1 MLMKT
6 LYKILIV
13 DDESILRNGLK
24 HMCNWEKEGFEIVGE
39 ASNGKEA
46 LRIIGKERPNI
57 VITDVVMPEI
67 NGIEL
72 TKKIK
77 ENYPEIKVLIL
88 SSFSEFNYIRETFKH
103 GVYDYL
109 LKTNVTT
116 ETILPILKS
125 MAREI
130 GDIKTNNTIVLREDS
145 INKDIREL
153 IENQSISKEVVLE
166 LKNYFLEDYFHIVR
180 SEIYNFDDDNINIE
194 KFKKEMTFKIR
205 EYLEEYN
212 ISALFIKKYIV
223 IIINFNKCKKHELI
237 DNINTMVKDLR
248 EIYNISPFSLSNDT
262 DDINKILD
270 IYKDVIEISGKT
282 FYFSKDLI
290 TRDDIRDYKEKKLEK
305 FDYENFNSYLIG
317 LNFNKCKEY
326 IKEYFLNAKVNV
338 LMDEYSFKRFCQ
350 NIIYNTLN
358 SLDTLGYDM
367 SQIST
372 QKMRLFKGIDLANC
386 YNDIV
391 DLVMEILNDIERIV
405 INELN
410 VKQESIIVARV
421 KEFVNQNYKKD
432 ISVWAISEALNINYN
447 YLSHHFKNE
456 TNGNLSSYINKVRIE
471 KAKIYLADVKIP
483 ISDISEM
490 VGFSEHNYLCKT
502 FKKITNYTPSEYRRI
517 VVLK

>member
-1 MLMKT
+1 MKT

-24 HMCNWEKEGFEIVGE
+24 HMCNWEKEGFEVVGE

-46 LRIIGKERPNI
+46 LNIISKERPNI

-77 ENYPEIKVLIL
+77 DNYPEIKVLIL

-116 ETILPILKS
+116 ENILPILKS

-130 GDIKTNNTIVLREDS
+130 GDIKINNTSVSREEG
-145 INKDIREL
+145 INKWIRDL
-153 IENQSISKEVVLE
+153 IENQSNINEVTLE
-166 LKNYFLEDYFHIVR
+166 LKKYFSEDCFHILI
-180 SEIYNFDDDNINIE
+180 SEIYRFDDYNIKRE
-194 KFKKEMTFKIR
+194 KLKKEITFKVT
-205 EYLEEYN
+205 EYLEAY
-212 ISALFIKKYIV
+212 STSTLFIKKYIV
-223 IIINFNKCKKHELI
+223 IVINFNKYKNYKLV
-237 DNINTMVKDLR
+237 DDINNMVKELR
-248 EIYNISPFSLSNDT
+248 EIYKISPFSISKESN
-262 DDINKILD
+262 DINKILD
-270 IYKDVIEISGKT
+270 IYKDAIEISEKT
-282 FYFSKDLI
+282 FYFLKDVI
-290 TRDDIRDYKEKKLEK
+290 TRNDIRDYKENELYK
-305 FDYENFNSYLIG
+305 FDYEKFNSYLIR
-317 LNFNKCKEY
+317 LNFNKCKDY
-326 IKEYFLNAKVNV
+326 IKEYFSYAKKNV

-367 SQIST
+367 SQISR

-391 DLVMEILNDIERIV
+391 DLVMEILNDIERVV
-405 INELN
+405 INELHI
-410 VKQESIIVARV
+410 KQESIIVGRV
-421 KEFVNQNYKKD
+421 KEFVNNNYKKD
-432 ISVWAISEALNINYN
+432 ISVYVISEELNINYN

-456 TNGNLSSYINKVRIE
+456 TNENLSSYINKVRVE

-517 VVLK
+517 VGLK